1 MPLELVTLPALSD
14 NYTFLL
20 HDSDTGETA
29 VIDVPDADP
38 IDAELSA
45 RGWTLSAIWLTHHHD
60 DHIQGVEKLLSKHP
74 ARVTGALTRL
84 PVPCMH

>member
-60 DHIQGVEKLLSKHP
+60 DHIQGVEKLLSKH
-74 ARVTGALTRL
+74 
-84 PVPCMH
+84 